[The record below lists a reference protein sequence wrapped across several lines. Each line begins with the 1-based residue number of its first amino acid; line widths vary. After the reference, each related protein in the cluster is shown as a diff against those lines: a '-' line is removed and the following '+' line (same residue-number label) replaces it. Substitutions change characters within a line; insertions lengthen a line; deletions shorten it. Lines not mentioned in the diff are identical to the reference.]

1 MKKKQV
7 IAKLLTK
14 EVMNEN
20 YRGTKRI
27 IKHDKLEKMRVK

>member
-1 MKKKQV
+1 MKTEKV
-7 IAKLLTK
+7 IAELLTK

-27 IKHDKLEKMRVK
+27 IKHNKIEKISLK

>member
-1 MKKKQV
+1 MKKANL
-7 IAKLLTK
+7 IAKILTK

-27 IKHDKLEKMRVK
+27 IKHKKIEKTRVK